1 MSKDLGGSLNY
12 IPTRAPSGIELA
24 RLLSEKEINEALAK
38 LDGWSYRRG
47 FLVKRFDFDEFM
59 EGIEFIERVARV
71 AEALDHHPDFEVRY
85 TTVVLKI
92 QTHTD
97 GGVTRKDVRLAGDI
111 DSMGAPG

>member
-1 MSKDLGGSLNY
+1 MV
-12 IPTRAPSGIELA
+12 
-24 RLLSEKEINEALAK
+24 RLLSEKEIAEALAK
-38 LDGWSYRRG
+38 LDGWAYKGG
-47 FLVKRFDFDEFM
+47 FLVKRFDFEEFM

-85 TTVVLKI
+85 TMVVLKI

-97 GGVTRKDVRLAGDI
+97 GGVTKKDVRLAGDI